1 MKPSEK
7 AENNVDARMI
17 IDEVLKAVGMNAPTF
32 AGKIGINYQRIFDLQ
47 RGRTKK
53 FNPGVAN
60 LICDAF
66 PQISKTFL
74 FTGEG
79 PVVIPVEETT
89 AKPVD
94 EHTDVIAMLHKV
106 ISLFEQVTEK
116 ENALQEK
123 ITQLQHREQEL
134 MKKEVELIKRESEIE
149 AKELALG
156 IKKD

>member
-1 MKPSEK
+1 MKESEK

-32 AGKIGINYQRIFDLQ
+32 AGRIGINYQRIFDLQ

-60 LICDAF
+60 LICEKF
-66 PQISKTFL
+66 PQINKMFL

-79 PVVIPVEETT
+79 PVLIQEEEV
-89 AKPVD
+89 PQPID
-94 EHTDVIAMLHKV
+94 DRSDVMTMLSKV

-116 ENALQEK
+116 ESALQEK
-123 ITQLQHREQEL
+123 VAQLQAREHEL
-134 MKKEVELIKRESEIE
+134 MQKEIELIKRESELE
-149 AKELALG
+149 AKEMALG
-156 IKKD
+156 VKKG

>member
-1 MKPSEK
+1 MKASEK

-60 LICDAF
+60 LICDTF

-79 PVVIPVEETT
+79 PVVVPVAEPQN
-89 AKPVD
+89 KPAD
-94 EHTDVIAMLHKV
+94 EHTDVIVMLHKV
-106 ISLFEQVTEK
+106 IALFEQVTEK
-116 ENALQEK
+116 EAALQDK
-123 ITQLQHREQEL
+123 IAQLQSREQEL
-134 MKKEVELIKRESEIE
+134 LKKEVELIRREAELE

>member
-1 MKPSEK
+1 MRESER

-60 LICDAF
+60 LICNAF
-66 PQISKTFL
+66 PQINKTFL

-79 PVVIPVEETT
+79 PVVMPVAESQT
-89 AKPVD
+89 KSND

-106 ISLFEQVTEK
+106 IALFEQVTEK
-116 ENALQEK
+116 EAALQEK
-123 ITQLQHREQEL
+123 ITQMQALEQEL
-134 MKKEVELIKRESEIE
+134 MRKEVELIKRESELE

-156 IKKD
+156 VKKG

>member
-1 MKPSEK
+1 MKESEK

-60 LICDAF
+60 LICSTF
-66 PQISKTFL
+66 PQINKTFL

-79 PVVIPVEETT
+79 PVLIQTEEEP
-89 AKPVD
+89 KPSD
-94 EHTDVIAMLHKV
+94 ERSDVMLMLNKV
-106 ISLFEQVTEK
+106 INLFEQVTEK
-116 ENALQEK
+116 EAALQEK
-123 ITQLQHREQEL
+123 IAQLQTREQEL
-134 MKKEVELIKRESEIE
+134 MQKEIELIKRESELE
-149 AKELALG
+149 AKEMALG
-156 IKKD
+156 IKKG